1 MVLLLSSLVPLALIG
16 AVSYYTIASMLDNKI
31 VSSLRN
37 QVNITA
43 NSLDKELQRLN
54 HVAMQLSY
62 EEGIGKDLG
71 RYLSSDPYD
80 RFKTEQDIQNYIF
93 LITYTNPDIGFVHY
107 YFSDTQKVAFK
118 DTGLPVDLSPQEL
131 PKLYSFGGIAYHA
144 IHPSIEPASDALVL
158 SVDRRIFLPG
168 YENLHIYVETSP
180 KVLPQLMGDHPSGMT
195 TDYLMSDS
203 RNRIVYSEKSGEFTV
218 GSQLSPVHS
227 GLPFRKTE
235 DSYLFS
241 EKLSEGW
248 VWTAVIPN
256 GDYDKERD
264 SWMRQFAVIA
274 IVTLMVALGFAWLL
288 RRTVYKPLAGFSR
301 EIRSLQMGDLHSPL
315 NYPQIAEFDYVLDR
329 FKEMRQRIGQLLV
342 EVEQNEKMKSRL
354 EVEKLLF
361 QINPHFIHN
370 TLDTVRWLARLKG
383 QEQIEDLVS
392 LLNKVLYYNMGKGG
406 TATLGREI
414 ACLKDYVALQQ
425 IRYDF
430 QFEVEIQTEDGL
442 MDVPIPRFILQPL
455 VENAIYHGLGDD
467 GCVEVKTGFEGED
480 KIRIEV
486 KDNGL
491 GMREE
496 EIGRLLDNGAD
507 ERRKKGMGIGIHYV
521 NRMIKVQYGDQA
533 SLTITS
539 GPGSGTSIVLLIPIT
554 GV

>member
-1 MVLLLSSLVPLALIG
+1 
-16 AVSYYTIASMLDNKI
+16 
-31 VSSLRN
+31 
-37 QVNITA
+37 
-43 NSLDKELQRLN
+43 
-54 HVAMQLSY
+54 
-62 EEGIGKDLG
+62 
-71 RYLSSDPYD
+71 
-80 RFKTEQDIQNYIF
+80 
-93 LITYTNPDIGFVHY
+93 
-107 YFSDTQKVAFK
+107 
-118 DTGLPVDLSPQEL
+118 
-131 PKLYSFGGIAYHA
+131 
-144 IHPSIEPASDALVL
+144 
-158 SVDRRIFLPG
+158 
-168 YENLHIYVETSP
+168 
-180 KVLPQLMGDHPSGMT
+180 
-195 TDYLMSDS
+195 
-203 RNRIVYSEKSGEFTV
+203 
-218 GSQLSPVHS
+218 
-227 GLPFRKTE
+227 
-235 DSYLFS
+235 
-241 EKLSEGW
+241 
-248 VWTAVIPN
+248 
-256 GDYDKERD
+256 
-264 SWMRQFAVIA
+264 
-274 IVTLMVALGFAWLL
+274 
-288 RRTVYKPLAGFSR
+288 
-301 EIRSLQMGDLHSPL
+301 
-315 NYPQIAEFDYVLDR
+315 
-329 FKEMRQRIGQLLV
+329 
-342 EVEQNEKMKSRL
+342 MKSRL